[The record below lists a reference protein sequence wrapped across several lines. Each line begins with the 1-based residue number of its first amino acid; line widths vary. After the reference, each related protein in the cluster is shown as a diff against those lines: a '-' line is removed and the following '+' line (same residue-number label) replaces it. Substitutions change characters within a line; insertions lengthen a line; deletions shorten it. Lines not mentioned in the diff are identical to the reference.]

1 MRQLLTAAAIT
12 AVVAAPA
19 LATPTDAL
27 TLYAL
32 LGAAALASSL
42 INATALGELARAGSR
57 VYARINHSSYVRR

>member
-1 MRQLLTAAAIT
+1 MKQLLTAAVIA

-19 LATPTDAL
+19 LATPTDGV

-32 LGAAALASSL
+32 LGAAALGSSI
-42 INATALGELARAGSR
+42 INEAAFGELARAGSR